1 MTSRA
6 LAWRT
11 VAAKPGRAVLAVT
24 GVTVIGAL
32 LFNMLLLSNGLLVSF
47 RELLDTAGYDVRV
60 VGSEGA
66 LAMRVPVPNP
76 EALVAELRRLPEVA
90 EAGFLR
96 TRDGATSAPGRSS
109 KRLNIIEASG
119 GADRRLWRVVTGSNL
134 ADAPAGPQPP
144 VVINR
149 ALAEALNLA
158 PGSALDLRLVLSS
171 GPSALPDRTFRIAG
185 IAEFDFE
192 PDEQFVAATS
202 MGAFG
207 DQLAA
212 KPADRA
218 DLVMVASRAAYGP
231 AAAAA
236 AIGRA
241 RPDLRAYSNAQVVDQ
256 FDQNGFAY
264 FRQISLVLTTIT
276 LGFAFLLVATL
287 LSVSVNQRLHEVA
300 ALRALGLP
308 RRRIAATLVWESVWL
323 VGAGGLLS
331 LPVGGALAMGFD
343 RILRGMPGLP
353 ERLHFFVFET
363 RALGLHLA
371 LLAVTAIG
379 AAAYPV
385 WVATRLPIAATLR
398 QETL

>member
-32 LFNMLLLSNGLLVSF
+32 LFNMLLLSNGLLLSF

-60 VGSEGA
+60 AEGEGVMTA
-66 LAMRVPVPNP
+66 RGPVPNP
-76 EALVAELRRLPEVA
+76 EALVEELRTLPEVA
-90 EAGFLR
+90 EADFVR
-96 TRDGATSAPGRSS
+96 TRIGATSAPGRLSV
-109 KRLNIIEASG
+109 RLTIIEASP
-119 GADRRLWRVVTGSNL
+119 GADRRLWRIVAGRNL
-134 ADAPAGPQPP
+134 ADAPEGPAPP

-149 ALAEALNLA
+149 ALADELNLTT
-158 PGSALDLRLVLSS
+158 GSTMDLRVTLSS
-171 GPSALPDRTFRIAG
+171 APSALPNRTFRIAG
-185 IAEFDFE
+185 IGEFDIE
-192 PDEQFVAATS
+192 PDAFIAVTAMA
-202 MGAFG
+202 AFG
-207 DQLAA
+207 DE
-212 KPADRA
+212 PA
-218 DLVMVASRAAYGP
+218 VASSDEASLVLVVSRPTYGP
-231 AAAAA
+231 AAAVA
-236 AIGRA
+236 AIGRL
-241 RPDLRAYSNAQVVDQ
+241 RPDLRAYSNEQVVDR
-256 FDQNGFAY
+256 FNENGFSY

-308 RRRIAATLVWESVWL
+308 RRRIAATLLWESVWL

-331 LPVGGALAMGFD
+331 LPVGGVLAMAFD

-371 LLAVTAIG
+371 LLAVTAVG